1 MAFNLIEL
9 GKSFFTGTVVACDPQ
24 DSRSSN
30 AVYVGRL
37 YADDYT
43 FYAQM
48 NKSHVVS
55 LVLVHAA
62 QGGFV
67 EPEKLVGKVRQ
78 ISDYGALLSRECYEV
93 NHIGQGGKDKLNA
106 DWMVSHIKMPLQ
118 HQNPINE
125 RGNGLAAMGGCA
137 LENTMEVYVST
148 DDTGHVI
155 SVGLYI

>member
-9 GKSFFTGTVVACDPQ
+9 GKAFFSGTVVACDPQ
-24 DSRSSN
+24 DDRSSN
-30 AVYVGRL
+30 AVYVERL

-43 FYAQM
+43 LYAQM

-78 ISDYGALLSRECYEV
+78 ISDYAALLSKECYEV
-93 NHIGQGGKDKLNA
+93 NHIGPKGKEQLNA
-106 DWMVSHIKMPLQ
+106 SWMVDHIKMPLQ
-118 HQNPINE
+118 NLNPINE
-125 RGNGLAAMGGCA
+125 RGNGLAATGGAA

-148 DDTGHVI
+148 DATGHVI

>member
-1 MAFNLIEL
+1 MD
-9 GKSFFTGTVVACDPQ
+9 KSD
-24 DSRSSN
+24 
-30 AVYVGRL
+30 
-37 YADDYT
+37 
-43 FYAQM
+43 
-48 NKSHVVS
+48 VVS

-93 NHIGQGGKDKLNA
+93 NDIGQVGKDKLNA
-106 DWMVSHIKMPLQ
+106 DWMVSLINMLLLQ
-118 HQNPINE
+118 LYSINE